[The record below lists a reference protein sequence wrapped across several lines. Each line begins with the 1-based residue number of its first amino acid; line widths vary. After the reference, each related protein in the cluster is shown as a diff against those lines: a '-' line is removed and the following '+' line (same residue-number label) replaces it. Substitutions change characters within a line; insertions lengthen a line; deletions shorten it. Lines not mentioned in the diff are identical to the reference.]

1 MFWGVWMG
9 VEDADC
15 AETCEGVLLHAV
27 GGIGS
32 LRCLPIVPDTLQNDL
47 EKASRSL
54 GVEAT
59 TRCRQKR

>member
-32 LRCLPIVPDTLQNDL
+32 LRCLPIVPALIL
-47 EKASRSL
+47 YIYK
-54 GVEAT
+54 
-59 TRCRQKR
+59 